1 MSHQNTIFKQ
11 ITQILPRHEFEKSVR
26 KHKGD
31 FASKGFSCWEQ
42 FMAMLYGQ
50 FSGQTGLRGIE
61 AGLESNRKSLY
72 HLGVKQVKR
81 STLSYANNNRPSKI
95 YETVFKGMLEKVFM
109 LKQKHRLK
117 FNNPLF
123 SVDASTVDL
132 CLSLFPWAKFRKKK
146 GGIKLHVKL
155 DHRGYIPSF
164 VSVTTAKNHEVN
176 EIKNMKF
183 EKGDVVT
190 FDRGYNDFALF
201 AKYCNTGIYFVTRLK
216 KNADYSVEERRD
228 VSSYPNISSDQTIVM
243 NGFYTSKKCP
253 LKLRRIRSKDPE
265 TGKYIVILTN
275 NFSWSP
281 TTIAAVYK
289 DRWQIEIFFKAMKQ
303 NLKIKSFFGTTR
315 NAVMIQVWVALI
327 AFLMLQFLKMLST
340 RSWTP
345 FSLMKIIPSVL
356 FSHQDIWTVLNK
368 PPPSGRVRKF
378 YNPQLALL

>member
-1 MSHQNTIFKQ
+1 MGHKNNIFKQ
-11 ITQILPRHEFEKSVR
+11 ITQIVPRHEFEKSVNQ
-26 KHKGD
+26 HKGD
-31 FASKGFSCWEQ
+31 FAAKGFSCWEQ

-61 AGLESNRKSLY
+61 AGLESNRKALY

-81 STLSYANNNRPSKI
+81 STLSYANNNRSSKI
-95 YETVFKGMLEKVFM
+95 YENVFQGLLERILLM
-109 LKQKHRLK
+109 QQKHKLK

-123 SVDASTVDL
+123 SVDASTIDL
-132 CLSLFPWAKFRKKK
+132 CLSLFPWAEFRKNK

-164 VSVTTAKNHEVN
+164 VSVTTAKIHEVN

-216 KNADYSVEERRD
+216 NNADYSVEERRD
-228 VSSYPNISSDQTIVM
+228 VSSYPTISSDQTIVM

-253 LKLRRIRSKDPE
+253 LKLRRIRCKDPE
-265 TGKYIVILTN
+265 TGEYIVILTN

-289 DRWQIEIFFKAMKQ
+289 ERWQIEIFFKAMKQ

-327 AFLMLQFLKMLST
+327 AFLMLQFLKILST

-345 FSLMKIIPSVL
+345 FSLMKLIPTIL

-368 PPPSGRVRKF
+368 PPPSGRVRKS
-378 YNPQLALL
+378 YNPQLVLI

>member
-1 MSHQNTIFKQ
+1 MGHKNNIFKQ
-11 ITQILPRHEFEKSVR
+11 ITQIVPRHEFEKSV
-26 KHKGD
+26 KQHNGD

-81 STLSYANNNRPSKI
+81 STLSYANNNRSNKI
-95 YETVFKGMLEKVFM
+95 YENVFKDLLTKVLLM
-109 LKQKHRLK
+109 QKGHKLK

-123 SVDASTVDL
+123 SVDASTIDL
-132 CLSLFPWAKFRKKK
+132 CFSLFSWAEFRKNK
-146 GGIKLHVKL
+146 GGIKMHVKL

-164 VSVTTAKNHEVN
+164 VSVTTAKTHEVN
-176 EIKNMKF
+176 EIKKMKF

-190 FDRGYNDFALF
+190 FDRGYNDFELF
-201 AKYCNTGIYFVTRLK
+201 AKYCTTGIYFVTRLK
-216 KNADYSVEERRD
+216 KNADYSVEERHD
-228 VSSYPNISSDQTIVM
+228 VSSYTNISSDQTIVM

-253 LKLRRIRSKDPE
+253 LKLRRIRCKDPK
-265 TGKYIVILTN
+265 TGDYIVILTN
-275 NFSWSP
+275 NFTWTP

-289 DRWQIEIFFKAMKQ
+289 ERWQIEIFFKAMKQ
-303 NLKIKSFFGTTR
+303 NLKIKSFLGTSR
-315 NAVMIQVWVALI
+315 NAVMIQIWVALI
-327 AFLMLQFLKMLST
+327 AFLMLQFLKTMST

-345 FSLMKIIPSVL
+345 FSLIKIIPTIL

-368 PPPSGRVRKF
+368 PPPSGRMKKA
-378 YNPQLALL
+378 YNPQLALI

>member
-1 MSHQNTIFKQ
+1 MSHKNNIFKQ
-11 ITQILPRHEFEKSVR
+11 ITQIVPRHEFEKSVR
-26 KHKGD
+26 AHNGD
-31 FASKGFSCWEQ
+31 FASKGFTCWEQ

-61 AGLESNRKSLY
+61 SGLESNRKSLY

-81 STLSYANNNRPSKI
+81 STLSYANNNRSSKI
-95 YETVFKGMLEKVFM
+95 YENVFKGLLEKVLSM
-109 LKQKHRLK
+109 QQKHKLK

-132 CLSLFPWAKFRKKK
+132 CLSLFPWAKFRKNK

-164 VSVTTAKNHEVN
+164 VSVTTAKTHEVN
-176 EIKNMKF
+176 EIKKMKF

-190 FDRGYNDFALF
+190 FDRGYNDFELF
-201 AKYCNTGIYFVTRLK
+201 AKYCTTGIYFVTRLK

-228 VSSYPNISSDQTIVM
+228 VSSYTNISSDQTIVM

-253 LKLRRIRSKDPE
+253 LKLRRIRCKDPE
-265 TGKYIVILTN
+265 TGEYIVILTN

-289 DRWQIEIFFKAMKQ
+289 ERWQIEIFFKAMKQ
-303 NLKIKSFFGTTR
+303 NLKIKSFLGTTR
-315 NAVMIQVWVALI
+315 NAVMIQIWIALI
-327 AFLMLQFLKMLST
+327 AFLMLQFLKIMST

-345 FSLMKIIPSVL
+345 FSLMKLIPTVL

-368 PPPSGRVRKF
+368 PPPFGRMKKY
-378 YNPQLALL
+378 YNPQLALI

>member
-1 MSHQNTIFKQ
+1 MGHKNNIFKQ
-11 ITQILPRHEFEKSVR
+11 IIQIVPRHEFEKAVNQ
-26 KHKGD
+26 HKGD

-42 FMAMLYGQ
+42 FTAMLYAQ

-81 STLSYANNNRPSKI
+81 STLSYANNNRSSKI
-95 YETVFKGMLEKVFM
+95 YETVFQGVLEKVLM

-123 SVDASTVDL
+123 SVDASTIDL
-132 CLSLFPWAKFRKKK
+132 CLSLFPWAEFREKK

-164 VSVTTAKNHEVN
+164 VSVTTAKIHEVN
-176 EIKNMKF
+176 EIKKMEF

-228 VSSYPNISSDQTIVM
+228 VSSYPTISSDQTIVM

-253 LKLRRIRSKDPE
+253 LKLRRIRCKDPE
-265 TGKYIVILTN
+265 TGEYIVILTN

-303 NLKIKSFFGTTR
+303 NLKIKSFFGTTM

-327 AFLMLQFLKMLST
+327 AFLMLQFLKIMST

-345 FSLMKIIPSVL
+345 FSLMKIIPTIL

-368 PPPSGRVRKF
+368 PPPSGRVKKS
-378 YNPQLALL
+378 YNPQLVLI